1 MNMTPPSLPYNP
13 TPEFELSDVK
23 IHDLQREQSIF
34 SELLNHEIFK
44 LIGELALGYDMQIC
58 LVGGSVRD
66 YCLDQTVSEDLDFL
80 VIHSTPHPSLPNEES
95 GFTETLKAEH
105 IAKTFADTV
114 GGSYVLLDPN
124 FGIHRVVLQ
133 VSQSETQGQEP
144 LENLKNESTG
154 LDLGEPSGQTSS
166 TSFTFDF
173 CDALENSLEK
183 DLARRDL
190 TFNAMAVDVVTGV
203 FYDPFDGKEDL
214 IQKRIHLISPINFE
228 EDPLR
233 VLRVFRLAAQLG
245 TQHITDETLTAVR
258 QYYPD
263 LATVAVERIHAE
275 FLKLLNA
282 PDSYSVLVQM
292 GEIGLLEKIFP
303 EMVPMREVPPNGHHH
318 LGLFDHTL
326 ELVHQVEDLFSTL
339 SPSFQNWVNRPFNG
353 AYSRMSLIKMACLFH
368 DIGKPA
374 TMVQISESQISELQI
389 PEKGREPLTGHS
401 DSLPPL
407 TSEASSSA
415 RTVTFHGHDVVSET
429 MTHALCQRL
438 KLSGDMA
445 SFIKKLVRWH
455 LYPCQFQLNSPRK
468 SLLRFFRRIGE
479 ETPDL
484 LLLALADRFSTRGVD
499 ITDAML
505 EASYQQ
511 HIGLFELYEAELAN
525 LKRPPLLNGH
535 QVMETLSIGPGP
547 KIKEIQEALIEAAQ
561 LGDIQTPEE
570 AIHWLKAQFS
580 EGKS

>member
-1 MNMTPPSLPYNP
+1 MNMTPSSLPLNANP
-13 TPEFELSDVK
+13 NPDLEMSDYQ
-23 IHDLQREQSIF
+23 IHDLKQEPSIF

-44 LIGELALGYDMQIC
+44 LIGELALGYEMQIC
-58 LVGGSVRD
+58 LVGGAVRD
-66 YCLDQTVSEDLDFL
+66 YCLDKTVSEDLDFL
-80 VIHSTPHPSLPNEES
+80 VIHPMPHPSLPDRGN

-105 IAKTFADTV
+105 IARTFADTV
-114 GGSYVLLDPN
+114 GGSYVLLDPT

-133 VSQSETQGQEP
+133 VPQNQTQEP
-144 LENLKNESTG
+144 LENLNYQTPG
-154 LDLGEPSGQTSS
+154 LDSAEPSGPSPS
-166 TSFTFDF
+166 HSWTFDF

-183 DLARRDL
+183 DFARRDL
-190 TFNAMAVDVVTGV
+190 TFNAMAVDVVTGT
-203 FYDPFDGKEDL
+203 FYDPFGGEKDL
-214 IQKRIHLISPINFE
+214 AEKRIHLISPINFE

-245 TQHITDETLTAVR
+245 TQHITDETLGAVKR
-258 QYYPD
+258 FYPG
-263 LATVAVERIHAE
+263 LASVAVERIHAE

-282 PDSYSVLVQM
+282 PNAYPVLVQM
-292 GEIGLLEKIFP
+292 GEIGLLEEIFP

-326 ELVHQVEDLFSTL
+326 ELVHQVEDLFPTL
-339 SPSFQNWVNRPFNG
+339 SPSFQKWVNRPFNG

-374 TMVQISESQISELQI
+374 TMVQISQGQVSEVQTSENSTEPSKTEIS
-389 PEKGREPLTGHS
+389 S
-401 DSLPPL
+401 PL
-407 TSEASSSA
+407 TSEASASA

-429 MTHALCQRL
+429 MTHTLCQRL

-479 ETPDL
+479 DTPDL

-499 ITDAML
+499 ITEAML

-535 QVMETLSIGPGP
+535 QVMETLRIQPGP
-547 KIKEIQEALIEAAQ
+547 QIKEIQEALIEAAQ
-561 LGDIQTPEE
+561 LGEIQTPEE
-570 AIHWLKAQFS
+570 AIDWLKAQYS
-580 EGKS
+580 GELP